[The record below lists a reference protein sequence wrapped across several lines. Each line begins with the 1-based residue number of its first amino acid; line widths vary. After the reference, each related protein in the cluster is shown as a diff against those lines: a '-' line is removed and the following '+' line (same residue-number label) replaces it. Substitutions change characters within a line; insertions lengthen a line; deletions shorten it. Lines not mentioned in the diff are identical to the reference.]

1 MLSLAR
7 CSSQRMALAG
17 ERNLVLLAARRNGRR
32 FSSSS
37 PYLEGDIGNA
47 GTKIH
52 HTLQRALAIMAP
64 LYFLTPSR
72 YTDGVVSKTFGL
84 LLSTS
89 ISIHAWIGLNYVCRD
104 YVPKISSK
112 LLGPAR
118 IATLGFSAILFLGMA
133 KISLLS
139 PGGVKGLLMGLWT
152 APKPPKKEAIEL

>member
-1 MLSLAR
+1 VALS
-7 CSSQRMALAG
+7 
-17 ERNLVLLAARRNGRR
+17 ERSIVLFSFRRQHR

-72 YTDGVVSKTFGL
+72 YTDGVISKTFGL
-84 LLSTS
+84 FLSTS

-118 IATLGFSAILFLGMA
+118 IATLGFSVIMFFGMA
-133 KISLLS
+133 KISMFS
-139 PGGVKGLLMGLWT
+139 PGGVKGLLLGLWT
-152 APKPPKKEAIEL
+152 APQPPKKEAVVL